1 MSDVDE
7 IQDLIH
13 HWAEAVHRGDLDAV
27 VRDHADDL
35 VMFDVPPPH
44 RGVRGLDEYRATWP
58 GFFEWQRSGAV
69 FEIAELEVV
78 AGDDIGFAYA
88 LLRCGKPTEDDP
100 VVEPR
105 LRLSLGLRRDADRW
119 VVAHEHHSFA
129 DTSVSP
135 ETAPHTDAPA
145 ATG

>member
-78 AGDDIGFAYA
+78 AGDDVGFAYA
-88 LLRCGKPTEDDP
+88 LLRGGKPTEDDP

>member
-1 MSDVDE
+1 MSDADE
-7 IQDLIH
+7 IRNLIH
-13 HWAEAVHRGDLDAV
+13 HWAEAVHRGDLDVV
-27 VRDHADDL
+27 VRDHADDI

-44 RGVRGLDEYRATWP
+44 RGLRGLEEYRATWP
-58 GFFEWQRSGAV
+58 GFFEWQRSGAL

-78 AGDDIGFAYA
+78 AGNDVAFAYA

-105 LRLSLGLRRDADRW
+105 LRLSVGLRRDAGRW
-119 VVAHEHHSFA
+119 VVSHEHHSFA

-135 ETAPHTDAPA
+135 EAAPE
-145 ATG
+145 